1 MHDSL
6 FTGHQGHGTNIPNP
20 LAWHLW
26 CQRCQSWLKIY
37 MGSPHTPAGVT
48 QESVER
54 EGWMTNNKTAQGR
67 SEWGLILGAV
77 KNRKGRVKGKQLTES
92 TVGRGRHTVR
102 GKGTIFPVIFKHIYN
117 TLLHMSG
124 GKKTLVGTKRS
135 EGVLLGED
143 MQREWNFIWMLLY
156 ITHPEQCPTTHSGN
170 VNEWESYSEK
180 LCSHVFSAAV
190 PHHICT
196 SV

>member
-1 MHDSL
+1 
-6 FTGHQGHGTNIPNP
+6 
-20 LAWHLW
+20 
-26 CQRCQSWLKIY
+26 

-77 KNRKGRVKGKQLTES
+77 KNRKGRVKGKQQTES

-143 MQREWNFIWMLLY
+143 MQREWDFVWMLLY
-156 ITHPEQCPTTHSGN
+156 GELPQSHNTPWAMSYNTSWKC
-170 VNEWESYSEK
+170 EWMGVLFRKPALTCLAPLY
-180 LCSHVFSAAV
+180 
-190 PHHICT
+190 HIT
-196 SV
+196 SVL

>member
-1 MHDSL
+1 
-6 FTGHQGHGTNIPNP
+6 
-20 LAWHLW
+20 
-26 CQRCQSWLKIY
+26 

-48 QESVER
+48 QESVAR

-77 KNRKGRVKGKQLTES
+77 KNRKGRVKGKRLTES

-124 GKKTLVGTKRS
+124 GKNTGWDETLRACTARWG
-135 EGVLLGED
+135 
-143 MQREWNFIWMLLY
+143 QRWGKFVWMLLY
-156 ITHPEQCPTTHSGN
+156 GQMPPSHNTPEAM
-170 VNEWESYSEK
+170 
-180 LCSHVFSAAV
+180 SANTLEMWMNGSLIQKNCAW
-190 PHHICT
+190 
-196 SV
+196 